1 MELAFLSL
9 ERSRKGVEQV
19 QELDSD
25 MLLSFVML
33 ICVTCKVRLPSTQH
47 AVTPRRCHKP
57 SQLPASDVA
66 CPPALQ

>member
-33 ICVTCKVRLPSTQH
+33 ICVTCKVRL
-47 AVTPRRCHKP
+47 RWGGC
-57 SQLPASDVA
+57 QLCIAA
-66 CPPALQ
+66 